1 MECDPDGHELG
12 RLGFDHE
19 VGESVRRES
28 GSRLAHRQTAGQG
41 LVEFALVLPLFL
53 FMLFGLLDV
62 GRFVYLNATLSQAAR
77 EGARLGSV
85 EASWMSSADPG
96 CGAVGGPVCP
106 ANVAA
111 LHADITNA
119 VNRMMA
125 PFGSVQNVYTR
136 CDPPSPAALPTG
148 TWTTQTCASSDPGD
162 RISVRVTYSFNAVT
176 PVISNL
182 LGTVGV
188 SGAATM
194 TIN

>member
-1 MECDPDGHELG
+1 ML
-12 RLGFDHE
+12 
-19 VGESVRRES
+19 
-28 GSRLAHRQTAGQG
+28 
-41 LVEFALVLPLFL
+41 
-53 FMLFGLLDV
+53 MLFGLIDV
-62 GRFVYLNATLSQAAR
+62 GRFVYLNTTLSQGAR

-85 EASWMSSADPG
+85 EASWIGSTDPG

-106 ANVAA
+106 ANVTA
-111 LHADITNA
+111 LRSDITTA

-125 PFGSVQNVYTR
+125 PFGSVEDVYTR
-136 CDPPSPAALPTG
+136 CDPPSPAPLPVG
-148 TWTTQTCASSDPGD
+148 TWTTQTCATSDPGD
-162 RISVRVTYSFNAVT
+162 RISVRVTYSFDAIT